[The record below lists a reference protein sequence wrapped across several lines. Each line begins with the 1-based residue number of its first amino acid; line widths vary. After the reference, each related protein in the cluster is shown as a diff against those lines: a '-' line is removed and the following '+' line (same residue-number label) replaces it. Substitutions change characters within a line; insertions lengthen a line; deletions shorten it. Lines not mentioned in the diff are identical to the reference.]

1 MNANKTPTHHHHE
14 PTTSQTAVLEAIAD
28 AQAALEAAQAELDEA
43 NAAADADADDEA
55 DEPAPVTSHVHV
67 ILDDATTID
76 GVAWSALRDTAMAEG
91 YTETD
96 EFNAYSS
103 ENRAIISAFIDAQ
116 TEAGEGVPLVSSTEV
131 FVSYVDVPVPET
143 PVDTKTHTLMIIPD
157 DANVVYWNAFDGE
170 TWGEYKS
177 TAMAF
182 GWDLDPVIKVLPN
195 FERSVIEAHQQAQ
208 IESGDPAGAL
218 TGQDAVA
225 ITWVDDESPVTRYF
239 NQSFDATL
247 NDETVIDGVEWKDFK
262 ATAMGFG
269 YFESDD
275 YTNLGEVDK
284 FIVDGLAAA
293 QELADAIDSPLADT
307 SVSLEFTFV

>member
-1 MNANKTPTHHHHE
+1 MNAKQTPTHHE
-14 PTTSQTAVLEAIAD
+14 STTSQTAVLEAIAA
-28 AQAALEAAQAELDEA
+28 AQASLEAAQAELDEA
-43 NAAADADADDEA
+43 DADADADDEA

-157 DANVVYWNAFDGE
+157 DDNVVYWNAFDGE

-208 IESGDPAGAL
+208 IASGDPAGAL

-247 NDETVIDGVEWKDFK
+247 NDETVINGVEWKDFK
-262 ATAMGFG
+262 ATAMDSF
-269 YFESDD
+269 YEETDD
-275 YTNLGEVDK
+275 YANIGEVDK
-284 FIVDGLAAA
+284 FIVDRLIAE
-293 QELADAIDSPLADT
+293 QDRLDAYDTPLADT
-307 SVSLEFTFV
+307 VVSLEFTFV